1 MTKKENVIRSD
12 CGNPGSIFCYSVL
25 NTESKVYFFLLVLK
39 KKIKES
45 GSPIKL
51 GMTVGWFSGM
61 TEVMSFPRK
70 RESRMY
76 LFLLNRKEIKNEFL
90 FRLVITKKKK
100 INTGSPI
107 KLGMTN
113 YF

>member
-12 CGNPGSIFCYSVL
+12 CGNPGSIFCYSGL

-51 GMTVGWFSGM
+51 GMTG
-61 TEVMSFPRK
+61 VMSFPRK
-70 RESRMY
+70 RESRKY
-76 LFLLNRKEIKNEFL
+76 LFLLIL
-90 FRLVITKKKK
+90 D
-100 INTGSPI
+100 
-107 KLGMTN
+107 
-113 YF
+113 